1 MRSKCK
7 RCERACHSHDKIV
20 YMGIKCCT
28 DCKKEITT
36 PEAEALIK
44 GIINSSLT
52 INEITENNKSDI
64 RLYASDGAGLTVCA
78 EFSFEERRLAISD
91 VTKDDNFAIMYPK
104 KGNIN
109 SFRCCFR
116 LCMDEIIQNADD

>member
-1 MRSKCK
+1 MRAKCE

-20 YMGIKCCT
+20 YLGIKCCT

-52 INEITENNKSDI
+52 INEITQNDKSEI
-64 RLYASDGAGLTVCA
+64 RLYATDGAGLTVCA
-78 EFSFEERRLAISD
+78 EYNFKEKRLAITD
-91 VTKDDNFAIMYPK
+91 ETKEENFAIMYPK
-104 KGNIN
+104 KGNMI
-109 SFRCCFR
+109 SFRRCFR
-116 LCMDEIIQNADD
+116 MCMDEIIQNADE